1 VGGPGSAGTAPQ
13 RQGAGADMTRSAR
26 YWRATAGALALAWL
40 AALPVAATAQ
50 EVSPET
56 EAWLKAAELGAHAPA
71 TEGWDAIVAKAQEE
85 GEVVVYSSSGRMA
98 MLVDAFARTYPGIVL
113 TVFDLGS
120 VKTVEKTIR
129 EQQAGIFNA
138 DVVSTGN
145 SGAVIH
151 EMLNQGL
158 IFNYVP
164 EAYKSRIPEEN
175 REPLL
180 IRINEAIV
188 IYYNKEAYPDA
199 PPATNIWELTEPE
212 FNGRVGIID
221 PMSSGS
227 SFMGLATIVQHA
239 DEMAAAYK
247 RHTGH
252 DIELGEGVPDA
263 GYEFVARLLQNDVVI
278 FKSGSSLVEAS
289 GQPGQEKPLLAFAYM
304 TYISKNESDG
314 FVNAYLADL
323 DPVAKWVYP
332 TFTAIANRAPH
343 PNAAKVFTAY
353 LLGSLELNESSVLEK
368 PFTEG
373 RSMELLQGLAP
384 YYDPGSVSP
393 RNDVPLP
400 PGGEAWGEMKGWTV
414 SADFMQSEG
423 PKLRDFWLLHAS
435 Q

>member
-1 VGGPGSAGTAPQ
+1 
-13 RQGAGADMTRSAR
+13 MTISAR
-26 YWRATAGALALAWL
+26 YWRATAGALALACL
-40 AALPVAATAQ
+40 ATLPAATMAQ
-50 EVSPET
+50 DVPPET
-56 EAWLKAAELGAHAPA
+56 DAWLKAAELGPYAPA
-71 TEGWDAIVAKAQEE
+71 SEDWDAIVAKAKEE
-85 GEVVVYSSSGRMA
+85 GQVVVYSASGRIA
-98 MLVDAFARTYPGIVL
+98 MLVDAFAATYPGIEVE
-113 TVFDLGS
+113 VFDLGS

-129 EQQAGIFNA
+129 EQQAGIYNA
-138 DVVSTGN
+138 DIVTTGN

-151 EMLNQGL
+151 EMLNKGL

-164 EAYKSRIPEEN
+164 EAYKDRIPVEN
-175 REPLL
+175 RDPLL

-188 IYYNKEAYPDA
+188 IYYNTEAYPDA
-199 PPATNIWELTEPE
+199 QPVTNIWELTEPE
-212 FNGRVGIID
+212 FKGRVGVID

-227 SFMGLATIVQHA
+227 SFMGLATIVQNA

-247 RHTGH
+247 RHTGN
-252 DIELGEGVPDA
+252 DIELGDGVPDA
-263 GYEFVARLLQNDVVI
+263 GYEFVARLLQNDLVI
-278 FKSGSSLVEAS
+278 FKSGSKLVEAS
-289 GQPGQEKPLLAFAYM
+289 GTPGQENPLIAFAYM

-323 DPVAKWVYP
+323 DPAAKWVYP
-332 TFTAIANRAPH
+332 TYTAIANRAPH

-373 RSMELLQGLAP
+373 ASMELLQGLAP

-393 RNDVPLP
+393 RDDVPLP
-400 PGGEAWGEMKGWTV
+400 PGGEAWSEMKGWTV